1 MDPRI
6 SGISGISRISGIPG
20 IRGSGDLGI
29 PGSSG
34 IRGPKWITKD
44 DSQEYGDGLSGPSPG
59 NRE

>member
-6 SGISGISRISGIPG
+6 SGISGYRDIGDLRI
-20 IRGSGDLGI
+20 SGDLGIWI

-44 DSQEYGDGLSGPSPG
+44 GSQESGDGLSGPSPG